1 MVLCGEWIKE
11 TFVKISILVIEIMD
25 KFAILFSCMYEK
37 DKEIIKR
44 SNIQSNCVI
53 INQCD
58 EDKKAEAKIEDNK
71 TCLWINSKERGLS
84 KSRNMAIENSKADI
98 CLIADNDE
106 IFDNDVEEKILK
118 AYKELPQ
125 ADIIVFNL
133 HNKSTKLKNRIYKLK
148 RLECLRVCSWQ
159 ISFKRNAVIE
169 NNLKF
174 DIKLGAGTG
183 NGAGEENKFLLDA
196 YDKGLKIYH
205 YPINI
210 ATMIENESTW
220 FSGYNEEYFYK
231 RGASTRYILGFW
243 LSCLYAVYF
252 LVFKYG
258 EYKNNISFIKALK
271 NLFYG
276 ILKNSLRENNGVIY
290 E

>member
-1 MVLCGEWIKE
+1 MN
-11 TFVKISILVIEIMD
+11 
-25 KFAILFSCMYEK
+25 KFAILLSCMYEK

-58 EDKKAEAKIEDNK
+58 EDKKEQVKIKDNK

-106 IFDNDVEEKILK
+106 IFDDDVEEKILK
-118 AYKELPQ
+118 VYQELPQ

-133 HNKSTKLKNRIYKLK
+133 HNKPTKLKNKIYKLK
-148 RLECLRVCSWQ
+148 RLECLRVCSLQ
-159 ISFKRNAVIE
+159 ITFRRKSIAY

-210 ATMIENESTW
+210 ATMVDNESTW
-220 FSGYNEEYFYK
+220 FNGYDEEYFYK
-231 RGASTRYILGFW
+231 HGMTTRYILGFW
-243 LSCLYAVYF
+243 LSCAYALYF
-252 LVFKYG
+252 LIFKYG
-258 EYKNNISFIKALK
+258 LYKQKISIFSATKSMLCGIFDNKIL
-271 NLFYG
+271 NL
-276 ILKNSLRENNGVIY
+276 
-290 E
+290 

>member
-1 MVLCGEWIKE
+1 
-11 TFVKISILVIEIMD
+11 
-25 KFAILFSCMYEK
+25 MYEK

-53 INQCD
+53 INQCN
-58 EDKKAEAKIEDNK
+58 EDKKEELKIENNK

-84 KSRNMAIENSKADI
+84 RSRNMAIENSKADI

-106 IFDNDVEEKILK
+106 IFDDDVEEKILK
-118 AYKELPQ
+118 AYQELPQ

-133 HNKSTKLKNRIYKLK
+133 HNKPTKLKNKIYGLR

-159 ISFKRNAVIE
+159 ISFKRNSVIE

-205 YPINI
+205 YHINI
-210 ATMIENESTW
+210 ARMVENESTW

-231 RGASTRYILGFW
+231 HGITIRYILGFR

-258 EYKNNISFIKALK
+258 LYKREINFFSAVK
-271 NLFYG
+271 NMFFG
-276 ILKNSLRENNGVIY
+276 ILTNKLNS
-290 E
+290 

>member
-1 MVLCGEWIKE
+1 MN
-11 TFVKISILVIEIMD
+11 S
-25 KFAILFSCMYEK
+25 FAILLSCMYEK

-58 EDKKAEAKIEDNK
+58 EDKKEELKIENNK

-84 KSRNMAIENSKADI
+84 KSRNMAIESSNADI

-106 IFDNDVEEKILK
+106 IFDDDVEEKILK

-125 ADIIVFNL
+125 AEIIVFNL
-133 HNKSTKLKNRIYKLK
+133 HNKSTKLKNKIYKLK

-159 ISFKRNAVIE
+159 ISFKRKSVIE

-183 NGAGEENKFLLDA
+183 NGAGEENKFLFNA

-205 YPINI
+205 YPVDI
-210 ATMIENESTW
+210 ARMVDNESTW

-231 RGASTRYILGFW
+231 HGMTIRYILGFW
-243 LSCLYAVYF
+243 LSCLYALYF
-252 LVFKYG
+252 LVFKYDL
-258 EYKNNISFIKALK
+258 YKREISIFCVAKSM
-271 NLFYG
+271 FYG
-276 ILKNSLRENNGVIY
+276 IFKNKLNS
-290 E
+290 

>member
-1 MVLCGEWIKE
+1 
-11 TFVKISILVIEIMD
+11 MD
-25 KFAILFSCMYEK
+25 KFAILLSCMYEK
-37 DKEIIKR
+37 DKEIIKK
-44 SNIQSNCVI
+44 SNIQSNCII

-58 EDKKAEAKIEDNK
+58 ENKKEQIKIENNK

-84 KSRNMAIENSKADI
+84 KSRNMAIENSKGDI
-98 CLIADNDE
+98 YLIADNDE
-106 IFDNDVEEKILK
+106 IFDDDLEEKILK
-118 AYKELPQ
+118 AYQELPQ

-133 HNKSTKLKNRIYKLK
+133 HNKRTKLKNKIYKLK
-148 RLECLRVCSWQ
+148 RLECLRVCSLQ
-159 ISFKRNAVIE
+159 ISFKRNSVIE

-231 RGASTRYILGFW
+231 HGMTTRYILGFW
-243 LSCLYAVYF
+243 LSCLYALYF
-252 LVFKYG
+252 LIFKYK
-258 EYKNNISFIKALK
+258 EYKNDISFFNAFKNISFGIYDN
-271 NLFYG
+271 NLN
-276 ILKNSLRENNGVIY
+276 KVKM
-290 E
+290 

>member
-1 MVLCGEWIKE
+1 MN
-11 TFVKISILVIEIMD
+11 S
-25 KFAILFSCMYEK
+25 FAILLSCMYEK

-53 INQCD
+53 INQCN
-58 EDKKAEAKIEDNK
+58 EDKKEELKIENNK

-84 KSRNMAIENSKADI
+84 RSRNMAIQNSDTDV

-106 IFDNDVEEKILK
+106 IFDDDVEEKILK

-133 HNKSTKLKNRIYKLK
+133 HNKPTKLKNKIYKLK
-148 RLECLRVCSWQ
+148 RLESLRVCSLQ
-159 ISFKRNAVIE
+159 ISFKRQSVIE

-196 YDKGLKIYH
+196 YDNELKIYH

-210 ATMIENESTW
+210 ARMLENESTW
-220 FSGYNEEYFYK
+220 FNGYDEEYFYK
-231 RGASTRYILGFW
+231 HGMTIRYILGFW

-252 LVFKYG
+252 LVFKYKM
-258 EYKNNISFIKALK
+258 YCKQTSIISAFKNIMQGIIDNELK
-271 NLFYG
+271 D
-276 ILKNSLRENNGVIY
+276 
-290 E
+290 

>member
-1 MVLCGEWIKE
+1 
-11 TFVKISILVIEIMD
+11 MD
-25 KFAILFSCMYEK
+25 KFAILLSCMYEK

-58 EDKKAEAKIEDNK
+58 EDKKEQINLENSK
-71 TCLWINSKERGLS
+71 TCLWINSKKRGLS
-84 KSRNMAIENSKADI
+84 ISRNMAIKNSNADI

-106 IFDNDVEEKILK
+106 IFDDDVEEKILK

-133 HNKSTKLKNRIYKLK
+133 HNKRTKLKNKIYKLK
-148 RLECLRVCSWQ
+148 RLECLRVCSLQ
-159 ISFKRNAVIE
+159 ITFRSKSIDY

-196 YDKGLKIYH
+196 HDKGLKIYH

-210 ATMIENESTW
+210 ARMVDNESTW
-220 FSGYNEEYFYK
+220 FSGYDEEYFYK
-231 RGASTRYILGFW
+231 RGVSTRYILGFW

>member
-1 MVLCGEWIKE
+1 MVLCDEWIKE

-25 KFAILFSCMYEK
+25 KFAILLSCMYEK

-53 INQCD
+53 INQCN
-58 EDKKAEAKIEDNK
+58 EDKKEELKIENNK

-84 KSRNMAIENSKADI
+84 RSRNMAIQNSDTDV

-106 IFDNDVEEKILK
+106 IFDDDVEEKILK

-133 HNKSTKLKNRIYKLK
+133 HNKPTKLKNKIYKLK
-148 RLECLRVCSWQ
+148 RLESLRVCSWQ
-159 ISFKRNAVIE
+159 ISFKRQSVIE

-196 YDKGLKIYH
+196 YDKGLQICH
-205 YPINI
+205 YPANI

-220 FSGYNEEYFYK
+220 FKGYDEEYFYK
-231 RGASTRYILGFW
+231 RGMTTRYILGFW
-243 LSCLYAVYF
+243 LSCVYAVYF
-252 LVFKYG
+252 LIFKYG
-258 EYKNNISFIKALK
+258 EYKNNISMIKAGSK
-271 NLFYG
+271 IFTG
-276 ILKNSLRENNGVIY
+276 ILKNSLNK
-290 E
+290 

>member
-1 MVLCGEWIKE
+1 
-11 TFVKISILVIEIMD
+11 MD
-25 KFAILFSCMYEK
+25 KFAILLSCMYET
-37 DKEIIKR
+37 DKKIIKR
-44 SNIQSNCVI
+44 SNVQSNCVI
-53 INQCD
+53 INQCN
-58 EDKKAEAKIEDNK
+58 EDKKEELKIDNNK
-71 TCLWINSKERGLS
+71 TCLWLNSKERGLS
-84 KSRNMAIENSKADI
+84 KSRNMAMQNSNADI

-106 IFDNDVEEKILK
+106 IFDDDVEEKILK

-133 HNKSTKLKNRIYKLK
+133 HNKQTKLKNKIYKLK

-159 ISFKRNAVIE
+159 ITFIRKAIVDNKL
-169 NNLKF
+169 NF

-210 ATMIENESTW
+210 ARMVENESTW
-220 FSGYNEEYFYK
+220 FNGYDEEYFYK
-231 RGASTRYILGFW
+231 HGMTIRYILGFW
-243 LSCLYAVYF
+243 MGCVYAIYF

-258 EYKNNISFIKALK
+258 LYKNDIT
-271 NLFYG
+271 FYNAFKQKFKG
-276 ILKNSLRENNGVIY
+276 IFENKLA

>member
-1 MVLCGEWIKE
+1 MVLCDEWIKE

-25 KFAILFSCMYEK
+25 KFAILLSCMYEK

-53 INQCD
+53 INQCN
-58 EDKKAEAKIEDNK
+58 EDKKEELKIENNK

-84 KSRNMAIENSKADI
+84 RSRNMAIQNSDTDV

-106 IFDNDVEEKILK
+106 IFDDDVEEKILK

-133 HNKSTKLKNRIYKLK
+133 HNKPTKLKNKIYKLK
-148 RLECLRVCSWQ
+148 RLESLRVCSLQ
-159 ISFKRNAVIE
+159 ISFKRQSVIE

-210 ATMIENESTW
+210 ARMVENESTW
-220 FSGYNEEYFYK
+220 FNGYDEEYFYK
-231 RGASTRYILGFW
+231 HGMTTRYILGFW

-252 LVFKYG
+252 LLFKY
-258 EYKNNISFIKALK
+258 EMYCKQTCFISALK
-271 NLFYG
+271 NIMQG
-276 ILKNSLRENNGVIY
+276 IYDNKLKD
-290 E
+290 

>member
-1 MVLCGEWIKE
+1 MN
-11 TFVKISILVIEIMD
+11 
-25 KFAILFSCMYEK
+25 KFAILLSCMYEK

-58 EDKKAEAKIEDNK
+58 EDKKEQVKIKDNK

-84 KSRNMAIENSKADI
+84 KSRNMAVETSKADI

-106 IFDNDVEEKILK
+106 IFDDDVEEKILK
-118 AYKELPQ
+118 AYQELPQ

-133 HNKSTKLKNRIYKLK
+133 HNKPTKLKNKIYGLR
-148 RLECLRVCSWQ
+148 RLECLRVCSLQ
-159 ISFKRNAVIE
+159 ISFKRNSVIE

-205 YPINI
+205 YHINI
-210 ATMIENESTW
+210 ARMVENESTW

-231 RGASTRYILGFW
+231 HGITIRYILGFR

-258 EYKNNISFIKALK
+258 LYKREINFFSAVK
-271 NLFYG
+271 NMFFG
-276 ILKNSLRENNGVIY
+276 ILTNKLNS
-290 E
+290 

>member
-1 MVLCGEWIKE
+1 
-11 TFVKISILVIEIMD
+11 MD
-25 KFAILFSCMYEK
+25 KFAILLSCMYEK

-58 EDKKAEAKIEDNK
+58 EDIKEQIELENNR
-71 TCLWINSKERGLS
+71 TCLWLNSKERGLS
-84 KSRNMAIENSKADI
+84 KSRNMAIKNSNADI

-106 IFDNDVEEKILK
+106 IFDDDVEEKILK

-133 HNKSTKLKNRIYKLK
+133 HNKRTKLKNKIYKLK
-148 RLECLRVCSWQ
+148 RLECLRVCSLQ
-159 ISFKRNAVIE
+159 ITFRRKSIAY

-183 NGAGEENKFLLDA
+183 NGAGEENKFLLDV

-243 LSCLYAVYF
+243 LSCAYAIYF
-252 LVFKYG
+252 LIFKHR
-258 EYKNNISFIKALK
+258 EYKNEILFISALK
-271 NLFYG
+271 NIFCG
-276 ILKNSLRENNGVIY
+276 IVYNDLEKM
-290 E
+290 

>member
-1 MVLCGEWIKE
+1 
-11 TFVKISILVIEIMD
+11 MD
-25 KFAILFSCMYEK
+25 KFAILLSCMYET
-37 DKEIIKR
+37 DKKIIKR
-44 SNIQSNCVI
+44 SNVQSNCVI
-53 INQCD
+53 INQCN
-58 EDKKAEAKIEDNK
+58 EDKKEELKIDNNK
-71 TCLWINSKERGLS
+71 TCLWLNSKERGLS
-84 KSRNMAIENSKADI
+84 KSRNMAMQNSNADI

-106 IFDNDVEEKILK
+106 IFDDNVEEKILK
-118 AYKELPQ
+118 AYKEVPQ

-133 HNKSTKLKNRIYKLK
+133 HNKQTKLKNKIYKLK
-148 RLECLRVCSWQ
+148 RLECLKVCSWQ
-159 ISFKRNAVIE
+159 ITFKRNSVIK

-210 ATMIENESTW
+210 AMMIENESTW

-231 RGASTRYILGFW
+231 RGVSTRYILGFW
-243 LSCLYAVYF
+243 LSCLYALYF
-252 LVFKYG
+252 LIFKYG
-258 EYKNNISFIKALK
+258 EYKNDIT
-271 NLFYG
+271 FYNAFKQKFKG
-276 ILKNSLRENNGVIY
+276 IFENKLA

>member
-1 MVLCGEWIKE
+1 MN
-11 TFVKISILVIEIMD
+11 S
-25 KFAILFSCMYEK
+25 FAILLSCMYEK
-37 DKEIIKR
+37 DTEIIKR

-58 EDKKAEAKIEDNK
+58 ENKEEQLKIVNNK

-84 KSRNMAIENSKADI
+84 RSRNMAIQNSNADV

-106 IFDNDVEEKILK
+106 IFDDDVEEKILK

-133 HNKSTKLKNRIYKLK
+133 HNKPTKLKNKIYKLK
-148 RLECLRVCSWQ
+148 RLECLRVCSLQ
-159 ISFKRNAVIE
+159 ITFRRNGIID

-196 YDKGLKIYH
+196 YDKHLKIYH
-205 YPINI
+205 YPVNI
-210 ATMIENESTW
+210 ATMTENESTW
-220 FSGYNEEYFYK
+220 FNGYDEEYFYK
-231 RGASTRYILGFW
+231 HGMTTRYILGFW

-252 LVFKYG
+252 LIFKYK
-258 EYKNNISFIKALK
+258 EYKNDIK
-271 NLFYG
+271 FYNAFKQKFKG
-276 ILKNSLRENNGVIY
+276 IFENKLIDRV
-290 E
+290 